1 MGLLA
6 EIPGAGFYSMW
17 LAATE
22 RGQQAKLGRRPATR
36 ATLSLPP
43 IQGTPN
49 QRASTAPALARS
61 PALPSLRSPLP
72 HSPFITHASTI
83 ASPLPATLP
92 PPLWQSTFKTHAH
105 VLAVHKKA
113 VRTL

>member
-1 MGLLA
+1 MGPFA

-61 PALPSLRSPLP
+61 LASSPLP
-72 HSPFITHASTI
+72 PLPSSSFSVHNARKHNRFAI
-83 ASPLPATLP
+83 ASHP
-92 PPLWQSTFKTHAH
+92 PSPS
-105 VLAVHKKA
+105 LAEHF
-113 VRTL
+113 